1 MHLADNAKP
10 EQRRSPAQ
18 GPDFVGL
25 QRALT
30 VKAAHRSAVTD
41 GKLVLRGQRRVAH
54 LKQILRVEAESLIK

>member
-10 EQRRSPAQ
+10 GQRRSLVQ

-30 VKAAHRSAVTD
+30 VEAARRPAVIE
-41 GKLVLRGQRRVAH
+41 GKLVLRSQRRVAH